1 MRFDWTPVVKDG
13 YKHVYHQYT
22 IKVKDGKRDELSD
35 YLIENGIGNG
45 IYYPIPLYNQVLYTN
60 MGYNQSLPVTDEIV
74 KDVLSLPIHAK
85 LTKFDL
91 DLIIKTIKDFAKK

>member
-1 MRFDWTPVVKDG
+1 
-13 YKHVYHQYT
+13 
-22 IKVKDGKRDELSD
+22 
-35 YLIENGIGNG
+35 
-45 IYYPIPLYNQVLYTN
+45 